1 MHNYLEGFVIMSRK
15 SCNFALR
22 NQRRA
27 PYRRMT
33 FTISFVR
40 RSTRKSETCT
50 ILTYD
55 VHYFF
60 RTKKHSE
67 PKVGGWKE
75 SQIRDVHHTDV

>member
-1 MHNYLEGFVIMSRK
+1 MYNYLEGFVIMSQK

-22 NQRRA
+22 
-27 PYRRMT
+27 
-33 FTISFVR
+33 
-40 RSTRKSETCT
+40 KSETCP

-75 SQIRDVHHTDV
+75 SQIRDVPHTDV